1 MRIYQQLEAWVQ
13 PQACATS
20 EGNQIDLNSSVWWGG
35 GRTGYHCCGGQGEA
49 PRQSQWWTAS
59 HFILTIH
66 EAFLML
72 LL

>member
-35 GRTGYHCCGGQGEA
+35 GRTGYHTAVEVRGKLQGNHSGGRH
-49 PRQSQWWTAS
+49 PISY
-59 HFILTIH
+59 
-66 EAFLML
+66 
-72 LL
+72 